1 MFHRDGLFPL
11 PARQF
16 ILNGIATIGIA
27 FEQPHRRV
35 DITYYCMP
43 RSLEII
49 WNFLKNRRLI
59 RDLPFQNSLLIAIA
73 FAIIAFKFAEEQQDK

>member
-1 MFHRDGLFPL
+1 
-11 PARQF
+11 
-16 ILNGIATIGIA
+16 
-27 FEQPHRRV
+27 
-35 DITYYCMP
+35 MP